1 MPFRIIVWPVSLLY
15 CFTEC
20 VDNDD
25 FYHCVA
31 VFPQCLIYTIPHHTL
46 SRLSHPAGSCEYFH
60 KMGDR
65 FNMSPKTK
73 DVSWKWNFPHKFCYL
88 HYVYS
93 LQHNW
98 HKTPGYND
106 VFWYAVYYEY
116 CAGTYC
122 SILFQMTN
130 RGGGQSCYA
139 KKPNS
144 HMHIEILIRVLVRL
158 MGDGVA

>member
-1 MPFRIIVWPVSLLY
+1 MLFRIIVWPVSLLY

-25 FYHCVA
+25 FYHWVA

-73 DVSWKWNFPHKFCYL
+73 DVSWKWNFPHKFWYL
-88 HYVYS
+88 HYVFS
-93 LQHNW
+93 LQIDTRRLAIMMCFDTLYIMNIVQARTVASFKW
-98 HKTPGYND
+98 QK
-106 VFWYAVYYEY
+106 
-116 CAGTYC
+116 
-122 SILFQMTN
+122 
-130 RGGGQSCYA
+130 GGWEVGLSCYA
-139 KKPNS
+139 KKTNS
-144 HMHIEILIRVLVRL
+144 HMHIKILIRVLVRL